1 MVKALPTHQP
11 LILQQQK
18 ESQNPAKDPWRLR
31 LRHQNCLLWRHWQHS
46 SLRFQLGKQD
56 MKTAWSPQKIQRHGH
71 QLQSLTYRFFVEI
84 WNLSKSRHTAFT
96 TATVRCA
103 LWWHCM
109 HTLQTFLTHGTCC
122 KDLQGSFSPGQ
133 DSRARYLLESSGSWT
148 PSGVLLMNMGS
159 WFSYRI
165 LVLTVK
171 ECQAFSVPLPSP
183 LLNASRD
190 WCCI

>member
-18 ESQNPAKDPWRLR
+18 ESSQNLNPAKDPWRLR

-109 HTLQTFLTHGTCC
+109 HTLQTFWLMELVAKICKAPSAQDRTAEPDTCWSPR
-122 KDLQGSFSPGQ
+122 DRGLLQ
-133 DSRARYLLESSGSWT
+133 ESSWWIWALDFLTESWCW
-148 PSGVLLMNMGS
+148 L
-159 WFSYRI
+159 
-165 LVLTVK
+165 
-171 ECQAFSVPLPSP
+171 
-183 LLNASRD
+183 
-190 WCCI
+190 